1 MEPSIAALGSIPSY
15 LLTNRD
21 EIQSFDDFT
30 DKDRIAVPAAV
41 VGFQP
46 RTLQIAAAERYG
58 NDQFQRFDPIS
69 ISLPHPDATAALL
82 SGDPEISAHF
92 SSAPFQYQ
100 ALENPKVR
108 KLLSSYD
115 VLGGPGT
122 MNVLYTTEKF
132 HDANPKTYQAFYK
145 ALEEAESFI
154 KANPDETVDIYIRQQ
169 NAKVDREFIKR
180 IVLDPEITF
189 TITPQRT
196 FVYAQKMHE
205 LGILKHQAGNWQEY
219 FFPEV
224 HGRPGS

>member
-1 MEPSIAALGSIPSY
+1 M
-15 LLTNRD
+15 
-21 EIQSFDDFT
+21 
-30 DKDRIAVPAAV
+30 
-41 VGFQP
+41 
-46 RTLQIAAAERYG
+46 
-58 NDQFQRFDPIS
+58 
-69 ISLPHPDATAALL
+69 
-82 SGDPEISAHF
+82 
-92 SSAPFQYQ
+92 
-100 ALENPKVR
+100 R

-132 HDANPKTYQAFYK
+132 HDANPKTYQALYK
-145 ALEEAESFI
+145 ALEEAEAFI
-154 KANPDETVDIYIRQQ
+154 KANPDEAVNIYIRQQ